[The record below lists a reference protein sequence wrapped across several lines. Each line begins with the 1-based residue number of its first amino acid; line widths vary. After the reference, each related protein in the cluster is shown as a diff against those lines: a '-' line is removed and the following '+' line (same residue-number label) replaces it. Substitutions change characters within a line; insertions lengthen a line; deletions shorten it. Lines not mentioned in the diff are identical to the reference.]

1 MKSTNPYNKAFYTE
15 QSSGSHRSAEVVVP
29 VVNKIIAP
37 RSVCDIGCGVG
48 TWLSVWQDQGISDIC
63 GIDGDYVDRTQ
74 MMIDASNFICADLR
88 RSLSLEKNFDLAIS
102 LEVAEHLPPDRGAGF
117 VAELTSAAPVVLF
130 SAAIPGQ
137 GGTDHINEQWQDY
150 WAELFRSH
158 GFTAF
163 DCIRPAIWKDE
174 RVERWYRQNIIL
186 YCRNDKIA
194 DYPLL
199 KTTSVMPLSIVH
211 PNQYAERGREYNVRE
226 SLAFLTGSLQR
237 AAERRLRRL
246 FNPG

>member
-1 MKSTNPYNKAFYTE
+1 MKNNNPYDSAFYSG
-15 QSSGSHRSAEVVVP
+15 QSSGSHRSAEIVAP
-29 VVNKIIAP
+29 IVNSIIAP
-37 RSVCDIGCGVG
+37 RSVCDVGCGVG
-48 TWLSVWQDQGISDIC
+48 SWLSVWRDLGIDEIC
-63 GIDGDYVDRTQ
+63 GIDGDYVDRSQ
-74 MMIDASNFICADLR
+74 LMIDASKFVCSDLR
-88 RSLSLEKNFDLAIS
+88 RPLSLKKTFDLALS
-102 LEVAEHLPPDRGAGF
+102 LEVAEHLPPDRGSSF
-117 VAELTSAAPVVLF
+117 VAELTSIAPVVMF

-163 DCIRPAIWKDE
+163 DCIRPAVWNDA

-199 KTTSVMPLSIVH
+199 KTPSTMPLSIVH
-211 PNQYAERGREYNVRE
+211 PNQFAERSQEYNVYE
-226 SLAFLTGSLQR
+226 SLAFLTGSLRR
-237 AAERRLRRL
+237 ATERRLRRL
-246 FNPG
+246 LTSR